1 MEGSQQVSLPVFRIV
16 PRRKPKNRS
25 HPRISRLSTAPSAPP
40 RSCRLHHHLSFP
52 ELPKLSVTRSNL
64 LRRLLVTCLFL
75 ESQMASMILM
85 VLCRTGIRMENLIL
99 RESLMI
105 TKEFWL
111 RKLLVRSNWSANRE
125 RKRQGELR
133 RAR

>member
-1 MEGSQQVSLPVFRIV
+1 
-16 PRRKPKNRS
+16 
-25 HPRISRLSTAPSAPP
+25 
-40 RSCRLHHHLSFP
+40 
-52 ELPKLSVTRSNL
+52 
-64 LRRLLVTCLFL
+64 
-75 ESQMASMILM
+75 MASMILM